1 MEESRLKPIDRESYL
16 DWAAHV
22 LGCDFK
28 SPKVA
33 RIYET
38 NVNNILTSVTQ
49 HPFFIGFSAE
59 AARWQDEYHRETNSI
74 LFMDSDEPHL
84 CVKSF
89 RSVVD
94 KTFRMNILWNKA
106 FPEAPNRG
114 WVNLQNIYAQ
124 LNDLVRGSLV
134 CRFIDGPER
143 VARHIAEYA
152 SRLDLVSRSY
162 SQERDD
168 GYYAFHVYV
177 IFPVRVFD
185 VDWNEAAVS
194 VEVEIQ
200 ITTQLQEVLRSLTHH
215 LYESQRLQVA
225 ETSGKWKW
233 EFTSSRF
240 KIGYLSHALHLL
252 ESVIVESRDRLLNV
266 ERPMTGKGGSANG

>member
-1 MEESRLKPIDRESYL
+1 MEEPHVRPIDLESYL
-16 DWAAHV
+16 SWAAHV

-28 SPKVA
+28 DPKEV

-49 HPFFIGFSAE
+49 HPFFVGFSAE
-59 AARWQDEYHRETNSI
+59 VAQWQEGYDHETNSA
-74 LFMDSDEPHL
+74 LFMDSAEPHL

-94 KTFRMNILWNKA
+94 KSFRMNILWNKA
-106 FPEAPNRG
+106 FPKAPKRG
-114 WVNLQNIYAQ
+114 WVNLQNIYAM

-143 VARHIAEYA
+143 VARCISDYA
-152 SRLDLVSRSY
+152 GRLDLVSRSY
-162 SQERDD
+162 SQERED

-177 IFPVRVFD
+177 TFPVRVFD
-185 VDWNEAAVS
+185 VDWNEADVS

-200 ITTQLQEVLRSLTHH
+200 ISTQLQEVLRSLTHH

-225 ETSGKWKW
+225 DTSGKWKW

-252 ESVIVESRDRLLNV
+252 ESVIVESRDQLLNF
-266 ERPMTGKGGSANG
+266 ERSKAGNGDKPNG

>member
-16 DWAAHV
+16 GWATEV
-22 LGCDFK
+22 LECDFK
-28 SPKVA
+28 SPKVL

-59 AARWQDEYHRETNSI
+59 AAQWQDEYHRKTNSN
-74 LFMDSDEPHL
+74 LFMDSSEPHL
-84 CVKSF
+84 CVKPF
-89 RSVVD
+89 QSVVD
-94 KTFRMNILWNKA
+94 KTFRINILWNKA
-106 FPEAPNRG
+106 FPKAPRRG
-114 WVNLQNIYAQ
+114 WVNLQNVYAQ

-143 VARHIAEYA
+143 VARHIVEYA
-152 SRLDLVSRSY
+152 SRLDLASRSY

-177 IFPVRVFD
+177 TFPVSVFD
-185 VDWNEAAVS
+185 ANWNEAAVS

-215 LYESQRLQVA
+215 LYESQRLDVA
-225 ETSGKWKW
+225 EPSGKWKW

-266 ERPMTGKGGSANG
+266 ERTTAGKGGSSNG

>member
-1 MEESRLKPIDRESYL
+1 MEEPHVKPIDLDSYL
-16 DWAAHV
+16 SWAAHV

-28 SPKVA
+28 DPKVV

-49 HPFFIGFSAE
+49 HPFFVGFSAE
-59 AARWQDEYHRETNSI
+59 VAQWQEEYHHETNSA
-74 LFMDSDEPHL
+74 LFMDSAEPHL

-94 KTFRMNILWNKA
+94 KSFRMNILWNKA
-106 FPEAPNRG
+106 FPKAPKRG
-114 WVNLQNIYAQ
+114 WVNLQNIYAM

-143 VARHIAEYA
+143 VARYISDYA
-152 SRLDLVSRSY
+152 DRLDLVSRSY
-162 SQERDD
+162 SQERED

-177 IFPVRVFD
+177 TFRVSVFD
-185 VDWNEAAVS
+185 ADWNEADVS

-225 ETSGKWKW
+225 DTSGKWKW

-252 ESVIVESRDRLLNV
+252 ESVIVESRDRLLNF
-266 ERPMTGKGGSANG
+266 ERSKAGNGDNPNG